1 MRYYAICSDEYVIAD
16 TKDALA
22 RFYENVFE
30 LPDDY
35 EKGKYIIGEVIEGI
49 EVPDFDEDG
58 NVIGHHTEVI
68 VRKKLV
74 LDTAWE
80 QTEITRL
87 KNLLNEENTKKAKQ
101 AVEQGYVEFQDAKFE
116 TNSQTVSDLTSAML
130 IMKESEMS
138 VYPWLSMDDKYIELT
153 LEDFGTL
160 GSLIAGFKAQ
170 VWNTKYIGYKTQ
182 IALAQ
187 TIEELKEIVIEY

>member
-1 MRYYAICSDEYVIAD
+1 MFYTIVGKKLFNYSDNEYPNAQYTDIITEQEYRQHPNKVMVQ
-16 TKDALA
+16 
-22 RFYENVFE
+22 ENQE
-30 LPDDY
+30 
-35 EKGKYIIGEVIEGI
+35 EI
-49 EVPDFDEDG
+49 EVPECDENG
-58 NVIGHHTEVI
+58 NIIGHHKEI
-68 VRKKLV
+68 IFSYELV
-74 LDTAWE
+74 LNPNYEAEETA
-80 QTEITRL
+80 RL
-87 KNLLNEENTKKAKQ
+87 KSELHTENTIKAKQ
-101 AVEQGYVEFQDAKFE
+101 AVEQGYVEFNDAKFE

-187 TIEELKEIVIEY
+187 TIEELKAIEIEY